1 MTRPTLRCSNPPT
14 LPGLLRLVVLA
25 GVALNVLTA
34 LTGCT
39 ALAPVPNTAAN
50 TTFATTANTTAL
62 PPPKLLVFLAV
73 DGLPQRQLMA
83 LRDQLA
89 PDGFARFLDR
99 GTWFANAHYGH
110 AFTVTAAG
118 HAVMLTGAYPSRTG
132 IIGNEWRNPDTG
144 EPVYNTEDL
153 AATYIGHATNAFDG
167 TSPRNLKVQ
176 TVGDVLRAARPASK
190 VIAISGKDRG
200 AILPAGKSGTAYM
213 YMAASGSFA
222 STTHYMAQ
230 HPAWVNSYQS
240 GKPADRYFKTEWQ
253 PLLPE
258 AAYARS
264 LPDNQPWFGPA
275 GGALPMRMAATTDD
289 APGPMY
295 YTRLM
300 RSPFGDALT
309 LDFATA
315 AIAGE
320 QLGQR
325 NATDILAVSL
335 SSHDYI
341 NHAYSAESRL
351 SHDHLLQLDR
361 LLEQFF
367 LALDKT
373 VGKDNYVAMLT
384 ADHGFMP
391 APEATSAQGLPAG
404 RLSSSQLLGRINAG
418 LEKQWGEGKW
428 AMGFSGSSLLFD
440 KKLMAAKNVDAT
452 AVAEQARALLLA
464 EPAIAAAYTRREFVE
479 NKLSNQAERSLL
491 FNALRQS
498 WHPDVS
504 GDVQYALKPNWMFN
518 SSTSIATHGSPYDYD
533 THVPLLVYGPQW
545 YTTGRIDARVE
556 ITGIAP
562 TLAQLLGIARPEA
575 AEAAALPM
583 TAP

>member
-14 LPGLLRLVVLA
+14 LPNLLRLVVPA
-25 GVALNVLTA
+25 SVALNVLTA

-50 TTFATTANTTAL
+50 TTSATTAHTTAL

-118 HAVMLTGAYPSRTG
+118 HAVMLSGAYPSRTG

-144 EPVYNTEDL
+144 KPVYNTEDL
-153 AATYIGHATNAFDG
+153 AATYIDHATNAFDG

-200 AILPAGKSGTAYM
+200 AILPAGKSGIAYM

-222 STTHYMAQ
+222 STTYYMAQ

-295 YTRLM
+295 YTRLI

-309 LDFATA
+309 LDFARA

-373 VGKDNYVAMLT
+373 LGKDNYVAMLT

-404 RLSSSQLLGRINAG
+404 RLSSTQLLGRINAG

-428 AMGFSGSSLLFD
+428 AIGFSGSSLLLD
-440 KKLMAAKNVDAT
+440 KKLMAAKNVEAAD
-452 AVAEQARALLLA
+452 VAEQARTLLLA

-504 GDVQYALKPNWMFN
+504 GDVQYALKPNWMFT
-518 SSTSIATHGSPYDYD
+518 SSTSVTTHGSPYDYD
-533 THVPLLVYGPQW
+533 THVPLLVYGPRW